1 MKDPKLVR
9 ELISENIP
17 LHKVLEEVGI
27 HLPQVLKPQQ
37 MSCPFHGKDVKQS
50 ARYYPETNSMY
61 CFTCKKS
68 WDPISFW
75 MEYSSG
81 KFMESARRLANVY
94 RVDLS
99 KIADIQAVH
108 IAKYKRGGTAS
119 VVDRRRM
126 ALSVLE
132 TNLRLVLPIEA
143 PEAAGKM
150 LYIMA
155 MARTIDDPKHFA
167 QIATPLAQ
175 RITTAL
181 A

>member
-1 MKDPKLVR
+1 
-9 ELISENIP
+9 
-17 LHKVLEEVGI
+17 
-27 HLPQVLKPQQ
+27 
-37 MSCPFHGKDVKQS
+37 
-50 ARYYPETNSMY
+50 MY

-81 KFMESARRLANVY
+81 KFMESARRLASTY

-108 IAKYKRGGTAS
+108 IAKYKKGGAFTAI
-119 VVDRRRM
+119 DRRRM
-126 ALSVLE
+126 AFGVLE

-143 PEAAGKM
+143 PETAGKM
-150 LYIMA
+150 LYILA
-155 MARTIDDPKHFA
+155 MARNIEDPKHFA
-167 QIATPLAQ
+167 QVATPLAQ
-175 RITTAL
+175 RITAAL